1 MDNGCQI
8 KAQTLQED
16 RWRLASEVLLLLQL
30 GDCWLVLRDSLHDL
44 EFAADYVFYRGLG
57 I

>member
-30 GDCWLVLRDSLHDL
+30 GDCWLVLRDSLHDS
-44 EFAADYVFYRGLG
+44 EFAADTSSIEG
-57 I
+57 